1 MISPAIAP
9 TFSMENVPPCL
20 RQLPQWVGWK
30 VIQRKGK
37 PTKCPVIARNG
48 MSADTTAPVTWT
60 TFDEA
65 LAAFQADK
73 TLAGI
78 GFVFTPDDGLCGVD
92 LDDSIDLAT
101 GELKPWARE
110 IVERLDSYTE
120 VSPSGHGVKIF
131 LRAHKPGGRCR
142 KGYHD
147 GGVEMYDSGRFFTVT
162 SQRIDFVSGDV
173 ESRQE
178 GLEAV
183 YRLIIEDTPRPLLSN
198 LPLSDG
204 GVVQQHEGPAS
215 RPDEGNGL
223 TSTAPVTTAM
233 PMTKFLALIEN
244 DPRFKKTWDRKRDD
258 LADQSASTYDLAL
271 ANAAVQNGW
280 TDGEIGVLIFA
291 WRQEHGEDLDKA
303 RRPDYL
309 ARTIAKAREAGRA
322 MQRDEALATI
332 GAMLQV
338 LPRRVVQR
346 IDDETSEF
354 FIDIG
359 TEDMLGLGGP
369 ETILSGA
376 KLQQRLMASGHMIRR
391 HRVNALERLGTALLA
406 VAEVE
411 QMPRSCELVED
422 HIRRLLGDHS
432 LVPID
437 PQNRSWFTYK
447 DEYFGHTDIFRAIE
461 AVPGDEAAYPRLY
474 ICLAGIESY
483 LRMQHIQTSGK
494 SLAVALSHGG
504 WKSVKFQDG
513 GRSRRLWRSPPGF
526 VTEKQVEDKKPA
538 SLMS

>member
-9 TFSMENVPPCL
+9 TFSVENVPSCL

-37 PTKCPVIARNG
+37 PTKCPVSARG
-48 MSADTTAPVTWT
+48 FSADTTAPATWG

-65 LAAFQADK
+65 LAALQADK

-78 GFVFTPDDGLCGVD
+78 GFVFAPDDGLCGVD
-92 LDDSIDLAT
+92 LDDSIDPAT

-110 IVERLDSYTE
+110 IVERLNSYTE

-131 LRAHKPGGRCR
+131 LHAHKPGGRCR

-162 SQRIDFVSGDV
+162 SHRLDFVSADV

-178 GLEAV
+178 GLEAI
-183 YRLIIEDTPRPLLSN
+183 YRLIFGDTPRPLLSN
-198 LPLSDG
+198 LPASGG
-204 GVVQQHEGPAS
+204 GVVQQPEELAS
-215 RPDEGNGL
+215 RPDQDDGL
-223 TSTAPVTTAM
+223 TSTAPATTAM

-271 ANAAVQNGW
+271 ANAAVQCGW
-280 TDGEIGVLIFA
+280 TDGEIGALIFA
-291 WRQEHGEDLDKA
+291 WRQAHGEDVAKA

-309 ARTIAKAREAGRA
+309 ARTIAKAREAGRS

-332 GAMLQV
+332 GDMLQV
-338 LPRRVVQR
+338 MPRRVIQR

-391 HRVNALERLGTALLA
+391 HRVNALEQLGTALLA

-411 QMPRSCELVED
+411 QMPRSCELVEE
-422 HIRRLLGDHS
+422 HIRRILVGSS
-432 LVPID
+432 LVPIKPAD
-437 PQNRSWFTYK
+437 RSWFFPSTSYG
-447 DEYFGHTDIFRAIE
+447 EHIAFFRTQEVVHGDTVGYPRIYISLADIE
-461 AVPGDEAAYPRLY
+461 AH
-474 ICLAGIESY
+474 
-483 LRMQHIQTSGK
+483 LRGNHIQTSGK
-494 SLAVALSHGG
+494 SLAAALSHGE

-513 GRSRRLWRSPPGF
+513 DHCRRLWRSPPGF
-526 VTEKQVEDKKPA
+526 VTEDDIADAKA
-538 SLMS
+538 